1 MNKLQLKRRLLGLT
15 AMQVAQKVG
24 ISETHYKNIETGYMR
39 PKNPEVYEKIAKVV
53 GLRKEE
59 LFDEV
64 PQNILG

>member
-1 MNKLQLKRRLLGLT
+1 
-15 AMQVAQKVG
+15 MQVAQKVG
-24 ISETHYKNIETGYMR
+24 LSETHYRNIEKGYIK
-39 PKNPEVYEKIAKVV
+39 PLNPEVYERIAKVV